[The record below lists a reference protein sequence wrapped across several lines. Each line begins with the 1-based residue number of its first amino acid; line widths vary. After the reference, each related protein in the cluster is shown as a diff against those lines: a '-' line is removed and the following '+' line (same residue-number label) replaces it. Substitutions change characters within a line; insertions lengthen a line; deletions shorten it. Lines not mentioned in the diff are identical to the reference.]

1 MKRLLKILGVLLLLA
16 ILFLVYDLS
25 TIGTFRSIE
34 NSYQGSIERYDIPG
48 AEDFAM
54 SREDGFMI
62 ISSDDRAG
70 RRDGK
75 DVVSGLYYMDLHTKE
90 ITPLITSREMAIY
103 PHGIHMLRLDS
114 TQHRLLVVNH
124 ITEST
129 EGVSSLDIHAVHS
142 IEEFILE
149 GKSLRHVKSHKDDLV
164 FSPNDVVGVDETR
177 FYYTNDHGS
186 KTSLGLQLEDLLG
199 FKRSNVGYFDGSKYR
214 IVAEDIAYANG
225 INIDHSKDI
234 LFVASPR
241 HVKVIPYNIKE
252 DGSLD
257 KIEEIPC
264 KSGVDNIEMGPDGK
278 LWIGS
283 HPKALLTLPYFAGTR
298 AYSPS
303 EIITIDYRGKG
314 DYDVKSIYESD
325 GVDMSASTVALP
337 YKDKIYIGCVM
348 DDHFIALDAGGMRN
362 ME

>member
-1 MKRLLKILGVLLLLA
+1 MKRILKILGVILL
-16 ILFLVYDLS
+16 ITVLFFLYDLS
-25 TIGTFRSIE
+25 TIGTFRAIE
-34 NSYQGSIERYDIPG
+34 NSYEGGLESYDIPG
-48 AEDFAM
+48 AEDFAI

-75 DVVSGLYYMDLHTKE
+75 DHVSGLYYMDLTTKA
-90 ITPLITSREMAIY
+90 ISPLITSDDMEIY

-114 TQHRLLVVNH
+114 SRHRLLVVNH
-124 ITEST
+124 VTKST

-142 IEEFILE
+142 IEEFVLE
-149 GKSLRHVKSHKDDLV
+149 GKSLRYVKSHKDDLLS
-164 FSPNDVVGVDETR
+164 SPNDVVGVGPTK

-186 KTSLGLQLEDLLG
+186 KTALGLQMEDLLG
-199 FKRSNVGYFDGSKYR
+199 FKRSNVGYYDGSSYK

-225 INIDHSKDI
+225 INLDLKRDI

-241 HVKVIPYNIKE
+241 HVKVISYDINE
-252 DGSLD
+252 DGTLQ
-257 KIEEIPC
+257 KIEDIPC
-264 KSGVDNIEMGPDGK
+264 DSGVDNIEIDPSGK

-283 HPKALLTLPYFAGTR
+283 HPKALLTLPYFAGDR
-298 AYSPS
+298 EFSPS

-325 GVDMSASTVALP
+325 GRDMSASTVAFQ
-337 YKDKIYIGCVM
+337 YREKVYIGCVM
-348 DDHFIALDAGGMRN
+348 DDHFIALDAAGMRN
-362 ME
+362 L